1 MEFKYCNESR
11 VVRTCRVFPNDMNN
25 HHTLFGGRLM
35 SDLDQV
41 ASISAARHS
50 RSDCVTAS
58 IDSIDFLYP
67 VKATD
72 SVSFESYVTC
82 TGTSSMEVFVKI
94 IAEGLK
100 SGERKIAA
108 TAFLT
113 FVALDEFKQPI
124 SVPKVIPQ
132 TKEEL
137 KLHQTSLERKKIRK
151 ERQEKSRDLA
161 AFLTIDNA
169 WDLIGLG
176 QLTNL

>member
-1 MEFKYCNESR
+1 
-11 VVRTCRVFPNDMNN
+11 MNN

-58 IDSIDFLYP
+58 IDSIDFLHSI
-67 VKATD
+67 KATD

-82 TGTSSMEVFVKI
+82 TGTSSMEIFVKI

-132 TKEEL
+132 TEEEI
-137 KLHQTSLERKKIRK
+137 KLHQTSLDRKKIRK
-151 ERQEKSRDLA
+151 ERKEKSKDLA
-161 AFLTIDNA
+161 AFLTIDNP
-169 WDLIGLG
+169 WNVGRID
-176 QLTNL
+176 QLTKV